1 MIHLRFVLPCGLP
14 VGAIVAFHQ
23 SPLPHSQYGTNYC
36 TIERT
41 RADVNGIL
49 GSKSTYMGNWPHFL
63 PVSLMGCCDEQ
74 SWCNTFVQSLRCC
87 SFDRRKGRF
96 LLRPERQQI
105 CPHTASPPLPPE
117 YNTIVTDPNISRLS
131 RQLNLIFSFAA
142 LESSH
147 TFPAPGNPSFVAIA
161 GRVYHRLR
169 SSPEAN
175 SAVRWLLYDGFD
187 PSAAPHNNTSIP
199 PQWITLLRECF
210 L

>member
-63 PVSLMGCCDEQ
+63 PVSPMGCCNEQ
-74 SWCNTFVQSLRCC
+74 SWCNAFVQSLRCC

-105 CPHTASPPLPPE
+105 CPHTASPP
-117 YNTIVTDPNISRLS
+117 
-131 RQLNLIFSFAA
+131 
-142 LESSH
+142 
-147 TFPAPGNPSFVAIA
+147 PATGVQHHC
-161 GRVYHRLR
+161 HR
-169 SSPEAN
+169 SK
-175 SAVRWLLYDGFD
+175 Y
-187 PSAAPHNNTSIP
+187 IP
-199 PQWITLLRECF
+199 PFTPVKPHFLLRCTGVITYVSSTWKPIICGDCWTGVPQVTEQP
-210 L
+210 